1 MRLALQEMAAGL
13 LAEGADARGADCGVG
28 HVGDGFVG
36 CVVLGVVSNVFAQGS
51 VSLASE
57 KVASMISPL
66 AISGQPIGAF
76 KRRC

>member
-36 CVVLGVVSNVFAQGS
+36 CVVLGWCGMCLHKGVFLLPMRKS
-51 VSLASE
+51 R
-57 KVASMISPL
+57 P
-66 AISGQPIGAF
+66 
-76 KRRC
+76 